1 MRICFI
7 VPCDL
12 SQESGGKTHTLEF
25 AENWSSFGHEVFL
38 LARGLKNKNNTFV
51 YVNVP
56 VISIRYLRELSFA
69 VASAIMLAILH
80 CRFHFDVIY
89 QRLSVFDWSI
99 LTGRLFRVP
108 LVAELNDVPFSE
120 VYKKRMLQE
129 RTPYKRFMFGCV
141 RIFLKFNEFLILNS
155 CWRFVGTTQNIKGIE
170 SYPSI
175 EDRIVFVP
183 FAANTQL
190 FRPIE
195 KPLCREQIGVSQD
208 VKLICFVGS
217 FLPWQGVE
225 DMVEAFSLAVRR
237 IPHIKLLIIGDIN
250 PEFKGGPKLKRN
262 LVTMIKRLG
271 LESKVI
277 FAGRVPYERV
287 PIYINASDVCIVAQ
301 TRSRSGYSPLKL
313 FEYMACGKPLV
324 ATDVDGIREVVRESN
339 CGVLVPPQ
347 DTVKLADAILK
358 LLKNANLMT
367 RFGENGLRCVTE
379 KYTWESLAR
388 KTLEV
393 CDEATQQ
400 TSIRMS

>member
-7 VPCDL
+7 VPCGL

-25 AENWSSFGHEVFL
+25 AENWSSFSHEVFL

-51 YVNVP
+51 YINVP

-80 CRFHFDVIY
+80 CRLHFDVIY

-120 VYKKRMLQE
+120 VYAKRMLQE
-129 RTPYKRFMFGCV
+129 RTPYKRFLFRCL
-141 RIFLKFNEFLILNS
+141 RIFLKFNEFLIFKS

-195 KPLCREQIGVSQD
+195 KPLCREQIGVLQD

-217 FLPWQGVE
+217 FLPWQGIE
-225 DMVEAFSLAVRR
+225 DIIEAFSLAVRR
-237 IPHIKLLIIGDIN
+237 IPHMKLLIIGDKH
-250 PEFKGGPKLKRN
+250 PEFKGGSKLKRN

-277 FAGRVPYERV
+277 FAGEVPYERV
-287 PIYINASDVCIVAQ
+287 PIYINASDICIVTQ
-301 TRSRSGYSPLKL
+301 TGSRRGYSPLKL
-313 FEYMACGKPLV
+313 FEYMACGKPVV
-324 ATDVDGIREVVRESN
+324 ASDIEGVHEIIKESGGGI
-339 CGVLVPPQ
+339 LVPGENPK
-347 DTVKLADAILK
+347 KLSKAIVK
-358 LLKNANLMT
+358 LLKDEDLMKEM
-367 RFGENGLRCVTE
+367 GENGLRCVAE
-379 KYTWESLAR
+379 KYSWEGVAT
-388 KTLEV
+388 KAMKV
-393 CDEATQQ
+393 CEEA
-400 TSIRMS
+400 IKKG